1 MKRTIIRTQLLV
13 LIIVVFVNL
22 STVSS
27 WAQSSGETLFKI
39 KCAVCHGADGKG
51 DVPMGQKLG
60 AHNLKSPEVQSQS
73 DAQLTAVLT
82 KGQNKMPAYGN
93 KLTGDE
99 ITDLIKYIRS
109 LK

>member
-1 MKRTIIRTQLLV
+1 MKRTIIRTLLLV
-13 LIIVVFVNL
+13 LVIAAFVNL
-22 STVSS
+22 SAVSS
-27 WAQSSGETLFKI
+27 WAQSPAETLFKT
-39 KCAVCHGADGKG
+39 KCAACHGADGKG
-51 DVPMGQKLG
+51 EVPTGQRLG

-93 KLTGDE
+93 KLTGDQ